1 MKNVGRNEKL
11 KQNGRKLFSQTTI
24 LHDTSHI
31 ASSGTLHGGCV
42 TALVDVSTTMAGVA
56 LRGATGMSTNMHVNF
71 IAPVK
76 VGETV
81 RMDSVITKSG
91 KALVYARSDL
101 FLKEGNKPVATALHT
116 LIYPNNNR

>member
-1 MKNVGRNEKL
+1 MGVSHLQARPLIIESGRVVVEFEVTQEMANP
-11 KQNGRKLFSQTTI
+11 R
-24 LHDTSHI
+24 
-31 ASSGTLHGGCV
+31 GTLHGGCL

-91 KALVYARSDL
+91 KTLAYARSDL